1 MNISFDNALDIA
13 AFAVPAVIAITTHE
27 AAHGFVADKLG
38 DDTARRLNRVTFN
51 PFRHIDSFGT
61 IILPAI
67 LLIARSPFLFGWA
80 KPVPVNFQ
88 RLHHPRR
95 DMVLVAAAGP
105 GINIALAIISA
116 ALLHLMPLLPEN
128 AAKWVALAL
137 EQSVVF
143 NLMLAIFNML
153 PLPPLDGGRVAVG
166 LLPRS
171 LAIPLARTERYGI
184 LIVLALFFL
193 LPMVGTQVGVTLDP
207 FGMLIGGPLQWLLHA
222 VAWLTGH
229 SVEGY

>member
-1 MNISFDNALDIA
+1 VNISFDNALDVA

-171 LAIPLARTERYGI
+171 LAIRLARTERYGI

-193 LPMVGTQVGVTLDP
+193 LPIVGTQIGVTLDP

>member
-1 MNISFDNALDIA
+1 VNISFDNALDIA

-67 LLIARSPFLFGWA
+67 LLIARAPFLFGWA

-88 RLHHPRR
+88 RLRHPRR

-116 ALLHLMPLLPEN
+116 ALLHLVPLLPEN
-128 AAKWVALAL
+128 AAKWAALAL

-193 LPMVGTQVGVTLDP
+193 LPIVGTQVGVTLDP

>member
-1 MNISFDNALDIA
+1 VNISFDNALDVA

-116 ALLHLMPLLPEN
+116 VLLHLVPLLPEN
-128 AAKWVALAL
+128 AAKWLALAL

-171 LAIPLARTERYGI
+171 LAIRLARTERYGI

-193 LPMVGTQVGVTLDP
+193 LPIVGTQIGVTLDP

>member
-61 IILPAI
+61 IVLPAI
-67 LLIARSPFLFGWA
+67 LLIARAPFLFGWA

-128 AAKWVALAL
+128 AAKWIALAL

-184 LIVLALFFL
+184 LIVLVLFFL
-193 LPMVGTQVGVTLDP
+193 LPIVGAQLGVTLDP

>member
-171 LAIPLARTERYGI
+171 LAIRLARTERYGI

-193 LPMVGTQVGVTLDP
+193 LPIVGTQIGVTLDP